1 MKLST
6 LRQHRASVTWLRFR
20 LAAAQCSASTA
31 GKHGRL
37 QLAVCRKRKHCASD
51 AARARQLIF
60 KRMCRWCQL
69 LRFCMSLSIGSPECP
84 SDQVQ
89 ARVTVTVVSVSKAW
103 TGLGRE
109 LANLDCSAQLLQ
121 CSRAQHS
128 CCRYIDSLQLVACTT
143 KTTSLI
149 AHT

>member
-1 MKLST
+1 
-6 LRQHRASVTWLRFR
+6 
-20 LAAAQCSASTA
+20 
-31 GKHGRL
+31 
-37 QLAVCRKRKHCASD
+37 
-51 AARARQLIF
+51 
-60 KRMCRWCQL
+60 
-69 LRFCMSLSIGSPECP
+69 
-84 SDQVQ
+84 VQ

-103 TGLGRE
+103 TGLWRE

-149 AHT
+149 AHTQDRRFIYGREFAALNAQRVSAGHLQ